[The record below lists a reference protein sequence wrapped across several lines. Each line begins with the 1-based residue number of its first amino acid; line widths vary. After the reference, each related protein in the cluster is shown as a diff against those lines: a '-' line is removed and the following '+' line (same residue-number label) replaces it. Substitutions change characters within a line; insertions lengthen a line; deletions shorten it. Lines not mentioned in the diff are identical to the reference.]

1 MSLGILALGIAALGA
16 GIGEGLIVSS
26 ILNAVSRQPELEGK
40 LRSLMFV
47 GIAFIEG
54 TFFIVIFTSPSVP
67 AIYIG

>member
-26 ILNAVSRQPELEGK
+26 ILNAVSRQPELENK
-40 LRSLMFV
+40 LRSFMFI

-54 TFFIVIFTSPSVP
+54 TFFITAGLAFILK
-67 AIYIG
+67 

>member
-16 GIGEGLIVSS
+16 GIGEGLIVNI
-26 ILNAVSRQPELEGK
+26 ILNAVSRQPELECK

-54 TFFIVIFTSPSVP
+54 TFFITLAMTFVLK
-67 AIYIG
+67 

>member
-1 MSLGILALGIAALGA
+1 AALGA

-54 TFFIVIFTSPSVP
+54 TFFITLAMTFVLK
-67 AIYIG
+67 

>member
-16 GIGEGLIVSS
+16 GIGEGLIVSN
-26 ILNAVSRQPELEGK
+26 ILKSVARQPELESK

-54 TFFIVIFTSPSVP
+54 TFFITLAMTFILK
-67 AIYIG
+67 

>member
-1 MSLGILALGIAALGA
+1 MPLGIIGLGLAALGA

-54 TFFIVIFTSPSVP
+54 TFFITLAMTFVLK
-67 AIYIG
+67 

>member
-16 GIGEGLIVSS
+16 GIGEGHIVSS

-54 TFFIVIFTSPSVP
+54 TFFITLAMTFVLK
-67 AIYIG
+67 